1 LDLSYYMADQ
11 IFERNFYHFW
21 DLFSYTM
28 FIGMLFNP
36 CVKLLISSTR
46 CNWEW
51 LRRTACL
58 HYWHPRPD
66 SGYGYNRSAH
76 FPWKPEVQR
85 RTFQLY
91 SWRSDQRYWFANAGE
106 TVAIVGSTGAGK
118 STIINLLNRF
128 YEIDSGEICIDNQNI
143 ERYTLESLR
152 NQIAV
157 VLQDVF
163 LCRHGFQ

>member
-1 LDLSYYMADQ
+1 L
-11 IFERNFYHFW
+11 
-21 DLFSYTM
+21 
-28 FIGMLFNP
+28 P
-36 CVKLLISSTR
+36 LLT
-46 CNWEW
+46 
-51 LRRTACL
+51 
-58 HYWHPRPD
+58 PRPD

-91 SWRSDQRYWFANAGE
+91 SDEEVIKGIDLGVNAGE

-143 ERYTLESLR
+143 ERYTLVTE

>member
-1 LDLSYYMADQ
+1 LRQIADKFNEMQ
-11 IFERNFYHFW
+11 
-21 DLFSYTM
+21 L
-28 FIGMLFNP
+28 GMIAANRVFAIIDT
-36 CVKLLISSTR
+36 KTR
-46 CNWEW
+46 F
-51 LRRTACL
+51 RIRVQ
-58 HYWHPRPD
+58 
-66 SGYGYNRSAH
+66 SSAH

-91 SWRSDQRYWFANAGE
+91 SDEVIKGIDLGVNAGE